1 MKRSAHPLHSGSPT
15 NAGVSMKPQ
24 HLISFTKVFA
34 VYWLPQSWRSATPSA
49 TFGAIEPKAFVRPLR
64 IGSRRPPGANLHD
77 VPAHDLGRVVI
88 NGAEKPAPALALGVE
103 ACCIRAPH
111 LIGPR
116 RDDRAGVRRVAVRVA
131 RTARHQ

>member
-49 TFGAIEPKAFVRPLR
+49 TFGALEPKAFVSPLR
-64 IGSRRPPGANLHD
+64 IGPRAAPARHLAPAGAESFRQALANRFEPAPPVANLRA

-88 NGAEKPAPALALGVE
+88 NRAEKP
-103 ACCIRAPH
+103 
-111 LIGPR
+111 
-116 RDDRAGVRRVAVRVA
+116 
-131 RTARHQ
+131 